1 MTSTYFLFSKNA
13 NRGADDNAENQ
24 IVYLNPG
31 IRHVFLLPESDVDH
45 HWQKGLFECQLIE
58 WAKQFCVGG
67 KTFLDIGA
75 RTGTYAISL
84 SKHCG
89 DVVAFEPEK
98 SAYYALC
105 GSVAASGLSDKI
117 TCYQCALGN
126 EEQVK
131 GRTLS
136 DSPDEGSEVD
146 FRSENSNCI
155 RTLDSFHFKN
165 VGFIKM
171 VVANNGQHVLRGAL
185 NTLYLSN
192 YPTILFESSVANPEL
207 FGILREALKYK
218 IVNVMGV
225 NNMYLACKE

>member
-13 NRGADDNAENQ
+13 NKQSDDNSENQ

-31 IRHVFLLPESDVDH
+31 SRHVFLLPETDLDH
-45 HWQKGLFECQLIE
+45 YWQKGLFECQLIE
-58 WAKQFCVGG
+58 WAKQFCIGG
-67 KTFLDIGA
+67 KTFVDIGA
-75 RTGTYAISL
+75 RTGTYSISL

-89 DVVAFEPEK
+89 NVVAFEPEK

-117 TCYQCALGN
+117 TCHQCALGN
-126 EEQVK
+126 DDQVK
-131 GRTLS
+131 AQKNESEDPIMDNWTDAVCVRT
-136 DSPDEGSEVD
+136 
-146 FRSENSNCI
+146 F
-155 RTLDSFHFKN
+155 DSFHFKN

-171 VVANNGQHVLRGAL
+171 FVANNGHNVLRGAL

-218 IVNVMGV
+218 IVNVGGV